1 MKKPVLILAAVALV
15 LILVAAF
22 LLLQLIS
29 RLNPQQGTGEAPQ
42 SLEEYLRDQW
52 PVFSL
57 RGWNAETAALEL
69 DYPLRFTLEQM
80 KKYGASLEELRALP
94 EGNRDTVAA
103 LKAAVYSSVS
113 VTIQTVTVYGVT
125 TDGQIAYTLHPDG
138 TVSACWI
145 SPS

>member
-1 MKKPVLILAAVALV
+1 MKKPVLILAAAALV
-15 LILVAAF
+15 LILLAAL
-22 LLLQLIS
+22 LLLQLVS
-29 RLNPQQGTGEAPQ
+29 RLNPDQGTGDAPQ

-57 RGWNAETAALEL
+57 RAWDGETGALEL

-80 KKYGASLEELRALP
+80 EKYGAALEELRTLP

-103 LKAAVYSSVS
+103 LKAAAYSSVS
-113 VTIQTVTVYGVT
+113 VTIQTVTIYGVT

-138 TVSACWI
+138 TVSACWD
-145 SPS
+145 SP